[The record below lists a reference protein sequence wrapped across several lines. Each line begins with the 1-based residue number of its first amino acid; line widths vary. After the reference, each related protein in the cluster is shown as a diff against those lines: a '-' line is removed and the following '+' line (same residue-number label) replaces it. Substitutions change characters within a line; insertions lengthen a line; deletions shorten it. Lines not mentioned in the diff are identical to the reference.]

1 MSIKKLSIYLLVLTL
16 VLSLVGCGDKHDKS
30 YVDDKADYTYRVAV
44 NSMPT
49 GWNNHTYTSN
59 DATYVMNYSED
70 ALYVFDYNDAK
81 DGYKIVNGMANA
93 APKDVT
99 SSYIGKYG
107 IEEGAEHRV
116 YEIELKTWLKYDNCD
131 PITAHSFVESVK
143 LLLNPLAANHRADG
157 MYTGNLKIYNAEN
170 YLKGGTYGYGAI
182 VSEEYLDE
190 EYIPLDSFEVVDGY
204 YQYEGKDIV
213 LNINDGGNWGSP
225 LSRYYGAKRI
235 VKNADAYLALEAAAD
250 EAGYVKLNEE
260 LYMLASDIIAEL
272 HGHDNAEA
280 YAAAVGDYAYQELQE
295 MAFFGQNYPVID
307 FSEVGFFAKNDKT
320 LVIVLNKPLT
330 GFYLNYALCTNFH
343 LVHVPTYTACESM
356 EGGVY
361 TNSYGTSVDTYVGH
375 GPYALTTFIDGSEMK
390 LTRNPYWHGYYEK
403 EHAGE
408 YMTTAVSYKQVSEA
422 ATRLEMFLKGEL
434 DSYGLQAED
443 MADYQGSDFTYY
455 TEGDSTWFIAI
466 NPNESALANSE
477 ANSSPTTPG
486 NVVVKRILCIK
497 EFRMALSFS
506 VDRAAYSLAL
516 DPTGAPAKALYGNMI
531 ISDPENGVAY
541 RTTDQAKQVIVDF
554 WGMANDIGEG
564 KEYATVDDAIDA
576 ITGYDLA
583 GAKELFNTAYDIAVA
598 EGYIPADSDK
608 WEIKIIIGQPGSGS
622 SKYYINGF
630 TLLSQVWT
638 EAVVGTKLE
647 GHLVF
652 EFSQPLGSSGFANY
666 LKNNTVDLLFGVGWT
681 GSALDPYGLMEAY
694 VAPRYQYD
702 SSFDYTKVDCVVN
715 VDGKD
720 LVTDALSWYYALSG
734 EDVEVKVV
742 GSDEVVVVNAGTS
755 ADPKLRLDILAAIE
769 GVVLQQYN
777 MIPVLLDASASLK
790 GMRIKYY
797 TEEYIF
803 GVGRGGV
810 QYYTYAMNDA
820 EWAAYV
826 AEQGGTLDY
835 K

>member
-16 VLSLVGCGDKHDKS
+16 VLSLFGCGDKHDKS
-30 YVDDKADYTYRVAV
+30 YLNDTADYTYRTAV

-49 GWNNHTYTSN
+49 GWNSHTYQSN
-59 DATYVMNYSED
+59 DATYVMNYTED
-70 ALYVFDYNDAK
+70 SLYVFDYNENK

-107 IEEGAEHRV
+107 IEEGAEHQV
-116 YEIELKTWLKYDNCD
+116 YEIELKTWLKYDNGD
-131 PITAHSFVESVK
+131 KIDANAFVESVK
-143 LLLNPLAANHRADG
+143 LLLNPLAANHRADSL
-157 MYTGNLKIYNAEN
+157 YTGNLKIHNAEN
-170 YLKGGTYGYGAI
+170 YLKGGTYGYSNM
-182 VSEEYLDE
+182 VSAEYLDE
-190 EYIPLDSFEVVDGY
+190 EYVALDSFEVVDGFY
-204 YQYEGKDIV
+204 TYDGKDIV
-213 LNINDGGNWGSP
+213 LNINDGGNWGRG
-225 LSRYYGAKRI
+225 LVVYFDRGYITATADDY
-235 VKNADAYLALEAAAD
+235 NALAAAAD
-250 EAGYVKLNEE
+250 DAGYVKLTPE
-260 LYMLASDIIAEL
+260 LYMSASNCIAEL
-272 HGHDNAEA
+272 HGYANADA
-280 YAAAVGDYAYQELQE
+280 YAADAGDYAYQEVQE
-295 MAFFGQNYPVID
+295 MAFYGMNYPVLD

-320 LVIVLNKPLT
+320 LVIVLDKPLT
-330 GFYLNYALCTNFH
+330 GFYLNYALSTNFY
-343 LVHVPTYTACESM
+343 LVHVPTYLACEST

-361 TNSYGTSVDTYVGH
+361 TNTYGTSVDTYVGH

-390 LTRNPYWHGYYEK
+390 MTRNTNWRGYYEK
-403 EHAGE
+403 EHEGQ

-434 DSYGLQAED
+434 DGYGLQAED

-455 TEGDSTWFIAI
+455 TEGDSTWFIAL
-466 NPNESALANSE
+466 NPNESALATTE
-477 ANSSPTTPG
+477 ANTSPTTPG
-486 NVVVKRILCIK
+486 NAVVKRIICIK
-497 EFRMALSFS
+497 EFRQALSFS

-516 DPTGAPAKALYGNMI
+516 DPTGSPAKALYGNMI
-531 ISDPENGVAY
+531 ISDPDNGIAY

-554 WGMANDIGEG
+554 WGLTDNVGEG
-564 KEYATVDDAIDA
+564 KEYATVDEAIDS

-583 GAKELFNTAYDIAVA
+583 GAKELFDIAYDKAVEA
-598 EGYIPADSDK
+598 GYIPANSDK
-608 WEIKIIIGQPGSGS
+608 WEIKIVIGQPGSGS

-638 EAVVGTKLE
+638 DAVKGTKLE

-652 EFSQPLGSSGFANY
+652 EFSQPLGSSGFSNY

-681 GSALDPYGLMEAY
+681 GSTLDPYGLIEAY
-694 VAPRYQYD
+694 VAPNYQYD
-702 SSFDYTKVDCVVN
+702 ASFDYSKVNLVVN

-720 LVTDALSWYYALSG
+720 LETDAYSWFKALNG
-734 EDVEVKVV
+734 EDVEIKVV
-742 GSDEVVVVNAGTS
+742 GSDEVVTVNAGTN
-755 ADPKLRLDILAAIE
+755 AEPKLRLDILAALE
-769 GVVLQQYN
+769 GIVLQQYN

-797 TEEYIF
+797 TEEYIY

-820 EWAAYV
+820 EWADYV